1 MVLCLAHGGCY
12 TRRNITRHLGEQ
24 HQLRRQAKKQALASL
39 EAADIAVG
47 PEEAQHPA
55 HGAEA
60 ISGLPLLD
68 GFRCLHL
75 CCGHSSV
82 SVEAIKQNCFQA
94 HGWRRRKHQVAPVE
108 EGGRPTLPYRPA
120 KLQTLFA
127 ETKQRRYFEARPPGS
142 TFTRTPDADA
152 ARDRRE
158 GEDGR
163 DACGSEPAGGSIGSQ
178 LGACG
183 PQWETVMRRY
193 RAAQRLRETGRYM
206 AVEEAAYVSE
216 ITPWLKS
223 TGFAAHLVGVAV
235 AGLPSSY
242 RLPDPRRPQQH
253 GEEAGEAA
261 LAHICDSVERVLRK
275 AMAAMRDSH
284 SDTQRL
290 SRRDAKL
297 LNTFRAA
304 EMSQKPMQPLQTGKA
319 RTRYIATWQKLVCY
333 FARVTSG
340 QCLREDLFCATETQL
355 DGFQG
360 GGGGG

>member
-127 ETKQRRYFEARPPGS
+127 ETKQRRYFEARPPRIHLHPNPGCG
-142 TFTRTPDADA
+142 
-152 ARDRRE
+152 RR
-158 GEDGR
+158 
-163 DACGSEPAGGSIGSQ
+163 S
-178 LGACG
+178 
-183 PQWETVMRRY
+183 
-193 RAAQRLRETGRYM
+193 
-206 AVEEAAYVSE
+206 
-216 ITPWLKS
+216 
-223 TGFAAHLVGVAV
+223 
-235 AGLPSSY
+235 
-242 RLPDPRRPQQH
+242 RP
-253 GEEAGEAA
+253 
-261 LAHICDSVERVLRK
+261 
-275 AMAAMRDSH
+275 
-284 SDTQRL
+284 
-290 SRRDAKL
+290 
-297 LNTFRAA
+297 
-304 EMSQKPMQPLQTGKA
+304 P
-319 RTRYIATWQKLVCY
+319 
-333 FARVTSG
+333 
-340 QCLREDLFCATETQL
+340 
-355 DGFQG
+355 
-360 GGGGG
+360 